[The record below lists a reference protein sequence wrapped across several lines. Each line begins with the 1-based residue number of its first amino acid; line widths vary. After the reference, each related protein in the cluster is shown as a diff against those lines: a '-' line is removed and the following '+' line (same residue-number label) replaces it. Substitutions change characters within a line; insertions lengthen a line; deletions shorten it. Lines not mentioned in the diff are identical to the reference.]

1 MNKDEINFT
10 QGFEDLHLTS
20 YKKIMEGKG
29 FGIKENFNAIDTV
42 SKIRNAKTLEQ
53 KKNYKIF
60 KRFITMI
67 KNFVHETSIIDEG
80 AIIGKE

>member
-29 FGIKENFNAIDTV
+29 FGIKENLNAIDTV
-42 SKIRNAKTLEQ
+42 SKIRN
-53 KKNYKIF
+53 
-60 KRFITMI
+60 
-67 KNFVHETSIIDEG
+67 
-80 AIIGKE
+80 